1 LAKVSSFT
9 HSSSEKVTNSRRQRV
24 IPLISSE
31 TGFNDQE
38 FKDLELDGTEIIS
51 SEFIDCEFFNCS
63 FVESIIKKCR
73 FVNCDFKQCDLS
85 LCKIPESIFINT
97 SFNDSKLIGVNWAQ
111 ADWSTLDLGKP
122 INLFKSAINHCTFIG
137 LNLNG
142 IQIIDCQAINV
153 DFREADLS
161 QADFSGS
168 DLSDSLFIHTD
179 LTEADLSKARNYL
192 IDPGLNQLKKAKF
205 SLPEAMS
212 LLYNMDIILTGGE
225 FEA

>member
-1 LAKVSSFT
+1 MT
-9 HSSSEKVTNSRRQRV
+9 
-24 IPLISSE
+24 PLISSE
-31 TGFNDQE
+31 KRFNDQE
-38 FKDLELDGTEIIS
+38 FKDLDLDATEIIS
-51 SEFIDCEFFNCS
+51 SEFIDCEFINCS
-63 FVESIIKKCR
+63 FVESVIKKCR

-85 LCKIPESIFINT
+85 LCKLNESISINT
-97 SFNDSKLIGVNWAQ
+97 CFTKSKLIGVNWSQ
-111 ADWSTLDLGKP
+111 ADWPTLDLGKP
-122 INLFKSAINHCTFIG
+122 INMYKSALNHCTFIG

-142 IQIIDCQAINV
+142 IHVLDCQAINV

-168 DLSDSLFIHTD
+168 DLSDSLFIHTN
-179 LTEADLSKARNYL
+179 LSEVDLSQARNYV

-212 LLYNMDIILTGGE
+212 LLYNMDIILTDGE